1 MGSVPIHMPKLI
13 AISALVEALGVFL
26 MFLTADDFEGSWI
39 FLSIGIIY
47 FIIMYSRY
55 RNAGARHTYETET
68 DREVTNLRQV
78 DNYVKRVNGLSSS
91 TMSGANNTNVQ
102 GATSQ
107 NKLLKS
113 FTDSIPGA
121 STIMNEFTKNDNKDK
136 K

>member
-26 MFLTADDFEGSWI
+26 MFYTADDFEGSWI
-39 FLSIGIIY
+39 FLAIGIIY

-78 DNYVKRVNGLSSS
+78 DNYVKRRNGLSNS
-91 TMSGANNTNVQ
+91 TMSGANNTNVN
-102 GATSQ
+102 GATAQS
-107 NKLLKS
+107 KLLKT
-113 FTDSIPGA
+113 FTDNIPFSGA
-121 STIMNEFTKNDNKDK
+121 IIDEFTKNDNKDNK
-136 K
+136 